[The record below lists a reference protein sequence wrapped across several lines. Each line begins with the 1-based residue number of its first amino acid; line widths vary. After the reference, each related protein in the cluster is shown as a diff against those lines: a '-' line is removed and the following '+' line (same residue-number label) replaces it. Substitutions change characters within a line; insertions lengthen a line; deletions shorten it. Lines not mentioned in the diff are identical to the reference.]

1 MAATSATSSVT
12 SSTTSTNAVTLVL
25 SDLTAD
31 VNQFASQFELYLQQ
45 NPTWIG
51 NLTTQ
56 TSQTLIELISTVG
69 TFAQARIMREA
80 EDAFA
85 ETAQSDS
92 AVYAITTMQG
102 LRMTRYLP
110 ANMQVTLSSPSVVSF
125 PPYSQFNC
133 GGNYFF
139 NQTQITIDPST
150 PSDNTVTLWEGQ
162 LSAYSMPGLGTERQT
177 FMSEQNGFVISDR
190 DVQVQVNGIII
201 PKAYGGLWSF
211 DGLPGYADI
220 TTSDGRLL
228 LQFGNLGGNTAQ
240 FGELNQFATIPG
252 VNDIVVVTYPV
263 TQGAAGNSLV
273 TAGLAVTITG
283 FPQVTG
289 VALTNPSGGANN
301 NPVIAYKNVA
311 SGGFGTYQ
319 SAVTKSQYAATIATY
334 PGIIDAVTQAQREI
348 APADVRW
355 MNVIR
360 VSALTSPQWLMATNA
375 ADISDFTNYCQTV
388 SMYSTYFLWQ
398 DPIAMPQTVDMD
410 VYIFNSAIPE
420 QVQTAIQTA
429 ITNLFAPRPGLMM
442 TNLYPSDLI
451 EAAFNSSP
459 GAISYINVNAPTGP
473 MIVTAPAS
481 PIPTFTII
489 DAGGTL
495 AQGSYAYGISTIDT
509 TGEAGTPVN
518 WVFPQIT
525 ATTNAYQIE
534 LTWPAVD
541 NAATYEIW
549 GRNADVG
556 IGLLASLPATTLTWT
571 DNGSVTPGTPLNS
584 SIANVPIRYNSL
596 GSLTVNVYYA
606 DRQQLYDASN
616 PTRLSNG

>member
-1 MAATSATSSVT
+1 MAAT
-12 SSTTSTNAVTLVL
+12 TSTPAITLTL

-45 NPTWIG
+45 NPTWVG

-69 TFAQARIMREA
+69 AFAQARIIREA

-92 AVYAITTMQG
+92 AVAAITTMQG

-110 ANMQVTLSSPSVVSF
+110 ANMQVTFTSPTVVSF

-133 GGNYFF
+133 AGNYFF

-150 PSDNTVTLWEGQ
+150 PSTNTVTLWEGKI
-162 LSAYSMPGLGTERQT
+162 SAYAMSGLGTERQT
-177 FMSEQNGFVISDR
+177 FVSQEDSYVISDR

-240 FGELNQFATIPG
+240 FGETNQFGTIPS
-252 VNDIVVVTYPV
+252 VNDAVVVTYPV
-263 TQGAAGNSLV
+263 TQGAAGNNLNTS
-273 TAGLAVTITG
+273 GLGVTITG
-283 FPQVTG
+283 FPLVTG
-289 VALTNPSGGANN
+289 VALANPSGGANN
-301 NPVIAYKNVA
+301 NPIIAYKNVA

-319 SAVTKSQYAATIATY
+319 SAVTKSQYVATIATY

-348 APADVRW
+348 DPGDVRW

-375 ADISDFTNYCQTV
+375 ADINEFTSYCQTV

-398 DPIAMPQTVDMD
+398 DPIAVPQTVDMD
-410 VYIFNSAIPE
+410 IYIFNSAIPE

-442 TNLYPSDLI
+442 TNFYPSDLI
-451 EAAFNSSP
+451 EAAFNASP

-481 PIPTFTII
+481 PVPTYTLI

-495 AQGSYAYGISTIDT
+495 GQGVYAYGISTIDT
-509 TGEAGTPVN
+509 SGEEGTPVN

-525 ATTNAYQIE
+525 ATTNAYQVQ
-534 LTWPAVD
+534 LNWPAVE
-541 NAATYEIW
+541 NAQTYKVW

-556 IGLLASLPATTLTWT
+556 IGLLATLPSTTLTWT
-571 DNGSVTPGTPLNS
+571 DNGSVTPGEPLNS

-606 DRQQLYDASN
+606 DRQQRYDSSD
-616 PTRLSNG
+616 PTRLSTG

>member
-1 MAATSATSSVT
+1 MAATT
-12 SSTTSTNAVTLVL
+12 STTSTPAITLTL

-45 NPTWIG
+45 NPTWVG

-69 TFAQARIMREA
+69 AFAQARIIREA

-92 AVYAITTMQG
+92 AVAAITTMQG

-110 ANMQVTLSSPSVVSF
+110 ANMQVTFTSPTVVSF

-133 GGNYFF
+133 AGNYFF

-150 PSDNTVTLWEGQ
+150 PSTNTVTLWEGKI
-162 LSAYSMPGLGTERQT
+162 SAYAMSGLGTERQT
-177 FMSEQNGFVISDR
+177 FVSQEDSYVISDR

-240 FGELNQFATIPG
+240 FGETNQFGTIPS
-252 VNDIVVVTYPV
+252 VNDAVVVTYPV
-263 TQGAAGNSLV
+263 TQGAAGNNLNTS
-273 TAGLAVTITG
+273 GLGVTITG
-283 FPQVTG
+283 FPLVTG
-289 VALTNPSGGANN
+289 VALANPSGGANN
-301 NPVIAYKNVA
+301 NPIIAYKNVA

-319 SAVTKSQYAATIATY
+319 SAVTKSQYVATIATY

-348 APADVRW
+348 DPGDVRW

-375 ADISDFTNYCQTV
+375 ADINEFTSYCQTV

-398 DPIAMPQTVDMD
+398 DPIAVPQTVDMD
-410 VYIFNSAIPE
+410 IYIFNSAIPE

-442 TNLYPSDLI
+442 TNFYPSDLI
-451 EAAFNSSP
+451 EAAFNASP

-481 PIPTFTII
+481 PVPTYTLI

-495 AQGSYAYGISTIDT
+495 GQGVYAYGISTIDT
-509 TGEAGTPVN
+509 SGEEGTPVN

-525 ATTNAYQIE
+525 ATTNAYQVQ
-534 LTWPAVD
+534 LNWPAVE
-541 NAATYEIW
+541 NAQTYKVW

-556 IGLLASLPATTLTWT
+556 IGLLATLPSTTLTWT
-571 DNGSVTPGTPLNS
+571 DNGSVTPGEPLNS

-606 DRQQLYDASN
+606 DRQQRYDSSD
-616 PTRLSNG
+616 PTRLSTG